1 MPKKSASFYIFCAY
15 SAWMLGLLFIRE
27 LPDLSA
33 PGFSYREHIRSHVHL
48 IPFTTTGGF
57 LDLLLHPHRY
67 LSWMEAPAY
76 TSACRHAIRNLGG
89 NILLFVPLGFLL
101 PRLFPRLQSL
111 KNTLLCTAAIILCVE
126 ILQLFTLLGYF
137 DIDDLIL
144 NTLGSAIGY
153 GLHWLAGRSEIQ
165 K

>member
-33 PGFSYREHIRSHVHL
+33 PGFSYWEHIRSHVHL
-48 IPFTTTGGF
+48 IPFTVTGGF
-57 LDLLLHPHRY
+57 LDLLLYPHRY

-76 TSACRHAIRNLGG
+76 TSASRHAIRNLGG

-111 KNTLLCTAAIILCVE
+111 KNTLLCTAVIILCVE

-153 GLHWLAGRSEIQ
+153 GLHRLAGRSEIQ